1 MDKVPSVPTAAGA
14 SGVLPDRP
22 TRRPVEFPAHLVLAG
37 GMVVDVRVVDLS
49 YDGCQID
56 APGVLFEGDKVQLSV
71 GGRGMIEATIRW
83 CKNGRAGL
91 KFEDQAQP
99 DTVIQRKGLRR
110 GAGMEAQLRRLGRL
124 AYSVELRDLSPDG
137 CMIDLVERPALD
149 EVMQVKL
156 PGLETLQA
164 RVRWVDN
171 YIAGLKFERPMH
183 PAVFELLL
191 QRMGR

>member
-1 MDKVPSVPTAAGA
+1 MDQAPATAPSADDSAGRTERA
-14 SGVLPDRP
+14 
-22 TRRPVEFPAHLVLAG
+22 TRRPVEVPAHLVLG
-37 GMVVDVRVVDLS
+37 GGLVLDVRVLDLS
-49 YDGCQID
+49 YDGCRID
-56 APGVLFEGDKVQLSV
+56 VPRALFEGDAVQLSV
-71 GGRGMIEATIRW
+71 QGRGVIEATVRW
-83 CKNGRAGL
+83 CKDGRAGL
-91 KFEDQAQP
+91 KFAEEPEAKQHVA
-99 DTVIQRKGLRR
+99 RSGHRR
-110 GAGMEAQLRRLGRL
+110 TAGMEAQLRRIGRL
-124 AYSVELRDLSPDG
+124 KYAVELRDLSPDG

-171 YIAGLKFERPMH
+171 YIAGLKFEHPIH

>member
-1 MDKVPSVPTAAGA
+1 MDHVPSAPPSAGEPA
-14 SGVLPDRP
+14 GLAERA

-37 GMVVDVRVVDLS
+37 GVVLDVRLLDLS
-49 YDGCQID
+49 YDGCRID
-56 APGVLFEGDKVQLSV
+56 VPRALFEGDEVQLSV
-71 GGRGMIEATIRW
+71 QGRGVIEASVRW
-83 CKNGRAGL
+83 CKDGRAGL
-91 KFEDQAQP
+91 KFAGEPEVKKQVARSG
-99 DTVIQRKGLRR
+99 QRRTAGL
-110 GAGMEAQLRRLGRL
+110 EAQLRRIGRL
-124 AYSVELRDLSPDG
+124 KYWVELRDLSPDG

-171 YIAGLKFERPMH
+171 YIAGLKFEQPIH